1 VTEGAQGGYN
11 QAMRSSS
18 HTHRRAKA
26 LRADMSLPEAL
37 LWSRLKLT
45 RGEAPRFRRQHP
57 IGPYIADFFCAS
69 AKLVIEV
76 DGAHHT
82 DATRIERDERR
93 DAYLRSQG
101 YEVLR
106 IPAGDVLRDVDDVV
120 QGIVQAALAPPP
132 SRR

>member
-1 VTEGAQGGYN
+1 
-11 QAMRSSS
+11 
-18 HTHRRAKA
+18 
-26 LRADMSLPEAL
+26 MSPPEAL

-45 RGEAPRFRRQHP
+45 RGDAPRFRRQHP
-57 IGPYIADFFCAS
+57 VGPYVDFFCAA

-76 DGAHHT
+76 DGFHHT
-82 DATRIERDERR
+82 DEVRIERDERR
-93 DAYLRSQG
+93 DAYLRG
-101 YEVLR
+101 LGFHVLR